1 MQFLKKFA
9 ILLLSFYYC
18 TYRFIFYLYVNGP
31 IIQAKSA
38 ILINANSGEIVYKNE
53 ETPVQSAALSKLMTE
68 YIVLEQLND
77 KRYS

>member
-18 TYRFIFYLYVNGP
+18 SYRFIFLSLCKWW

-53 ETPVQSAALSKLMTE
+53 ETPVQS
-68 YIVLEQLND
+68 ICFI
-77 KRYS
+77 

>member
-18 TYRFIFYLYVNGP
+18 TYRFIFLSLCKWW

-38 ILINANSGEIVYKNE
+38 ILINANSGEIVYK
-53 ETPVQSAALSKLMTE
+53 K
-68 YIVLEQLND
+68 
-77 KRYS
+77 

>member
-38 ILINANSGEIVYKNE
+38 ILINANSGEIVYK
-53 ETPVQSAALSKLMTE
+53 K
-68 YIVLEQLND
+68 
-77 KRYS
+77 

>member
-1 MQFLKKFA
+1 MQFLK
-9 ILLLSFYYC
+9 IRY
-18 TYRFIFYLYVNGP
+18 FIIIFFITALIVLYFYLYVNL

-53 ETPVQSAALSKLMTE
+53 ETVQSAALSKLMTE

-77 KRYS
+77 RKYS